1 PAPVARALQLRQ
13 AARQAVEAATRAT
26 SEALD
31 ALAGEGIAFRDAATM
46 LGLSA
51 AEIEQYRPGRP
62 GDGPEPPAV
71 TPSPLLP
78 AGQEPAPPRVSS
90 WMSAVALLGC

>member
-1 PAPVARALQLRQ
+1 MAHALQVRQ

-51 AEIEQYRPGRP
+51 AEIEQYRPGRA

-78 AGQEPAPPRVSS
+78 AGQLRGWPRLSA
-90 WMSAVALLGC
+90 WLGAVALLGC